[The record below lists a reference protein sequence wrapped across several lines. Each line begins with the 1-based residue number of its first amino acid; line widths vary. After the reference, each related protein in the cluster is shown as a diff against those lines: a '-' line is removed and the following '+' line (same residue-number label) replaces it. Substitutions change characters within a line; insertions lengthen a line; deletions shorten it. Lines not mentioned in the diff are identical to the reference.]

1 MNSVELKHLDV
12 SYNQIDSQSLFCL
25 SFGLSLS
32 RSIEYV
38 SVEGS
43 AFGLVGLR
51 LLMHANCSNPNT
63 EFKINSKNC
72 GSEIDAATDGQ
83 VKVFNEKNPE
93 G

>member
-1 MNSVELKHLDV
+1 
-12 SYNQIDSQSLFCL
+12 
-25 SFGLSLS
+25 
-32 RSIEYV
+32 
-38 SVEGS
+38 
-43 AFGLVGLR
+43 
-51 LLMHANCSNPNT
+51 MHANCSNPNT